1 MAKTTLGVD
10 HAPSGFPWVVVTEAV
25 ASEVAVE
32 ASVAVASEAEALAE
46 AGSISLEFRVQSLEK
61 NMSEPIIEIKN
72 AAIFQRENLVLSNV
86 NLTLHRGEFI
96 YLIGRTGSG
105 KSSLLKTLY
114 GELPARD
121 GIVRVAGYDLTQL
134 KRKDIPYLRRK
145 IGIVFQDFQL
155 LFDRS
160 VEKNLEFVLGAT
172 GWTEKAEISRRIDE
186 VLAKVG
192 LSDKRKSMPHQ
203 MSGGEQQGVAIARAL
218 LNEPDVI
225 LADEPTGNLD
235 PDTTLE
241 VMKLLRNISENG
253 TAVLMA
259 THNYTLMQKYPS
271 RIANC
276 KNGTVICSEM
286 E

>member
-1 MAKTTLGVD
+1 
-10 HAPSGFPWVVVTEAV
+10 
-25 ASEVAVE
+25 
-32 ASVAVASEAEALAE
+32 
-46 AGSISLEFRVQSLEK
+46 
-61 NMSEPIIEIKN
+61 MSEPIIELKN
-72 AAIFQRENLVLSNV
+72 ASIFQRENLVLANV
-86 NLTLHRGEFI
+86 NLTLNKGEFI

-121 GIVRVAGYDLTQL
+121 GYFHVAGYDLTNL
-134 KRKDIPYLRRK
+134 RKKDIPYLRRK

-160 VEKNLEFVLGAT
+160 VEKNLEFVLKAT
-172 GWTEKAEISRRIDE
+172 GWREPDEISKRIHE
-186 VLAKVG
+186 VLLMVG
-192 LSDKRKSMPHQ
+192 LADKRKVMPHRL
-203 MSGGEQQGVAIARAL
+203 SGGEQQGVAIARAL
-218 LNEPDVI
+218 LNHPDVI

-241 VMKLLRNISENG
+241 VMKLLRRISENG
-253 TAVLMA
+253 QAVLMA

>member
-1 MAKTTLGVD
+1 
-10 HAPSGFPWVVVTEAV
+10 
-25 ASEVAVE
+25 
-32 ASVAVASEAEALAE
+32 
-46 AGSISLEFRVQSLEK
+46 
-61 NMSEPIIEIKN
+61 MSEPIIELKN
-72 AAIFQRENLVLSNV
+72 ASIFQRENLVLSNV
-86 NLTLHRGEFI
+86 NLTLHKGEFI

-105 KSSLLKTLY
+105 KSSLLRTLY

-121 GIVRVAGYDLTQL
+121 GYFHVAGYDLTRL
-134 KRKDIPYLRRK
+134 RKKDIPYLRRK

-155 LFDRS
+155 LFDRT
-160 VEKNLEFVLGAT
+160 VEKNLSFVLGAT
-172 GWTEKAEISRRIDE
+172 GWSESDEISKRIDE
-186 VLAKVG
+186 VLDLVG
-192 LSDKRKSMPHQ
+192 LADKRKSMPHQ

-218 LNEPDVI
+218 LNHPDVI

-241 VMKLLRNISENG
+241 VMKLLRRISENG

-276 KNGTVICSEM
+276 KNGTVVCSEM

>member
-1 MAKTTLGVD
+1 
-10 HAPSGFPWVVVTEAV
+10 
-25 ASEVAVE
+25 
-32 ASVAVASEAEALAE
+32 
-46 AGSISLEFRVQSLEK
+46 
-61 NMSEPIIEIKN
+61 MSEPIIEIRN
-72 AAIFQRENLVLSNV
+72 ASIFQRENLVLSNV
-86 NLTLHRGEFI
+86 NLTLNKGEFV

-121 GIVRVAGYDLTQL
+121 GHFHVAGYDLTKL
-134 KRKDIPYLRRK
+134 KRKEIPYLRRK

-160 VEKNLEFVLGAT
+160 VEKNLEFVLKAT
-172 GWTEKAEISRRIDE
+172 GWREPDEISKRIHE
-186 VLAKVG
+186 VLLMVG
-192 LSDKRKSMPHQ
+192 LADKRKVMPHQ
-203 MSGGEQQGVAIARAL
+203 LSGGEQQSVAIARAL
-218 LNEPDVI
+218 LNHPDVI

-241 VMKLLRNISENG
+241 VMKLLRRISENN

-276 KNGTVICSEM
+276 KNGTVVCSEM

>member
-1 MAKTTLGVD
+1 
-10 HAPSGFPWVVVTEAV
+10 
-25 ASEVAVE
+25 
-32 ASVAVASEAEALAE
+32 
-46 AGSISLEFRVQSLEK
+46 
-61 NMSEPIIEIKN
+61 MSEPIIEIKH
-72 AAIFQRENLVLSNV
+72 ASIFQRENLVLSDV
-86 NLTLHRGEFI
+86 NLTLNKGEFI

-121 GIVRVAGYDLTQL
+121 GIVRVAGYDLTKL
-134 KRKDIPYLRRK
+134 KKKDIPYLRRK

-192 LSDKRKSMPHQ
+192 LSDKRKVMPHQ
-203 MSGGEQQGVAIARAL
+203 MSGGEQQGIAIARAL
-218 LNEPDVI
+218 LNDPDVI
-225 LADEPTGNLD
+225 IADEPTGNLD

-241 VMKLLRNISENG
+241 VMKLLRRISENG

-259 THNYTLMQKYPS
+259 THNYTLMQKYHS

-276 KNGTVICSEM
+276 NNGTVICSEM

>member
-1 MAKTTLGVD
+1 
-10 HAPSGFPWVVVTEAV
+10 
-25 ASEVAVE
+25 
-32 ASVAVASEAEALAE
+32 
-46 AGSISLEFRVQSLEK
+46 
-61 NMSEPIIEIKN
+61 MSEPIIELKD
-72 AAIFQRENLVLSNV
+72 ASIFQQENLILSNV
-86 NLTLHRGEFI
+86 NLTLSKGEFV

-121 GIVRVAGYDLTQL
+121 GIVNVAGYDLTSL
-134 KRKDIPYLRRK
+134 RKKDIPYLRRK

-155 LFDRS
+155 LSDRT

-172 GWTEKAEISRRIDE
+172 GWKDPAEISRRIDK
-186 VLAKVG
+186 VLDLVG

-203 MSGGEQQGVAIARAL
+203 MSGGEQQGIAIARAL
-218 LNEPDVI
+218 LNDPVVV

-241 VMKLLRNISENG
+241 VMKLMRRISENG
-253 TAVLMA
+253 QAVLMA

-276 KNGTVICSEM
+276 KNGTVVCSEM

>member
-1 MAKTTLGVD
+1 MD
-10 HAPSGFPWVVVTEAV
+10 
-25 ASEVAVE
+25 
-32 ASVAVASEAEALAE
+32 
-46 AGSISLEFRVQSLEK
+46 
-61 NMSEPIIEIKN
+61 NPIIEIKN
-72 AAIFQRENLVLSNV
+72 ASIFQRENLVLSDV
-86 NLTLHRGEFI
+86 NLTLNKGEFI

-134 KRKDIPYLRRK
+134 KKKDIPYLRRK

-172 GWTEKAEISRRIDE
+172 GWTDKAEISRRIDE

-218 LNEPDVI
+218 LNDPDVI
-225 LADEPTGNLD
+225 IADEPTGNLD

-241 VMKLLRNISENG
+241 VMKLMRRISENG

-271 RIANC
+271 RIASC

>member
-1 MAKTTLGVD
+1 M
-10 HAPSGFPWVVVTEAV
+10 
-25 ASEVAVE
+25 SELIIE
-32 ASVAVASEAEALAE
+32 LKNASV
-46 AGSISLEFRVQSLEK
+46 
-61 NMSEPIIEIKN
+61 
-72 AAIFQRENLVLSNV
+72 FQQEHLVLSNV
-86 NLTLHRGEFI
+86 NLTISKGEFV

-121 GIVRVAGYDLTQL
+121 GIVNVAGFDLTNL
-134 KRKDIPYLRRK
+134 RKKDIPYLRRK

-155 LFDRS
+155 LSDRT

-172 GWTEKAEISRRIDE
+172 GWKEPVEISKRISE

-203 MSGGEQQGVAIARAL
+203 LSGGEQQGVAIARAL
-218 LNEPDVI
+218 LNDPVVI

-241 VMKLLRNISENG
+241 VMKVMRRISENG
-253 TAVLMA
+253 QAVLMA

-276 KNGTVICSEM
+276 KDGTVVCSDM

>member
-1 MAKTTLGVD
+1 MAV
-10 HAPSGFPWVVVTEAV
+10 V
-25 ASEVAVE
+25 ASEEEVSEEAASAEAVSE
-32 ASVAVASEAEALAE
+32 ASEEVALAAAE
-46 AGSISLEFRVQSLEK
+46 LLGVGNYQLSVRSYQFGVKELKRRK
-61 NMSEPIIEIKN
+61 HMSEPIIELKN
-72 AAIFQRENLVLSNV
+72 ASIFQRENLVLANV
-86 NLTLHRGEFI
+86 NLTLNKGEFC

-134 KRKDIPYLRRK
+134 RKKDIPYLRRK

-160 VEKNLEFVLGAT
+160 VEKNLEFVLRAT
-172 GWTEKAEISRRIDE
+172 GWREPEEISKRIHE
-186 VLAKVG
+186 VLLMVG
-192 LSDKRKSMPHQ
+192 LADKRKVMPHRL
-203 MSGGEQQGVAIARAL
+203 SGGEQQGVAIARAL
-218 LNEPDVI
+218 LNHPDVI

-235 PDTTLE
+235 PDTTLD
-241 VMKLLRNISENG
+241 VMKLLRRISENG
-253 TAVLMA
+253 QAVLMA

-276 KNGTVICSEM
+276 KNGTVVCSEM

>member
-1 MAKTTLGVD
+1 
-10 HAPSGFPWVVVTEAV
+10 
-25 ASEVAVE
+25 
-32 ASVAVASEAEALAE
+32 
-46 AGSISLEFRVQSLEK
+46 
-61 NMSEPIIEIKN
+61 MSDPIIELKN
-72 AAIFQRENLVLSNV
+72 ASIFQRENPVLSNV
-86 NLTLHRGEFI
+86 NLTLHKGEFV

-114 GELPARD
+114 GELPALD
-121 GIVRVAGYDLTQL
+121 GTFKVAGYDLTKL
-134 KRKDIPYLRRK
+134 KKKDIPYLRRK

-155 LFDRS
+155 LFDRT
-160 VEKNLEFVLGAT
+160 VEKNLSFVLGAT
-172 GWTEKAEISRRIDE
+172 GWTDSVEISKRIDE
-186 VLAKVG
+186 VLSMVG

-218 LNEPDVI
+218 LNAPDVI

-241 VMKLLRNISENG
+241 VIKLLRRISENG

-276 KNGTVICSEM
+276 KNGTVVCSEM

>member
-1 MAKTTLGVD
+1 
-10 HAPSGFPWVVVTEAV
+10 
-25 ASEVAVE
+25 
-32 ASVAVASEAEALAE
+32 
-46 AGSISLEFRVQSLEK
+46 
-61 NMSEPIIEIKN
+61 MSKEPIIELKR
-72 AAIFQRENLVLSNV
+72 ASIFQRENLILANV
-86 NLTLHRGEFI
+86 NLSISEGEFV
-96 YLIGRTGSG
+96 YLIGKTGSG

-121 GIVRVAGYDLTQL
+121 GEVEVAGYDLTQI

-155 LFDRS
+155 LHDRT

-172 GWTEKAEISRRIDE
+172 GWTDKEEISERIDE
-186 VLAKVG
+186 VLNEVG
-192 LSDKRKSMPHQ
+192 LKDKRQSMPHQ
-203 MSGGEQQGVAIARAL
+203 LSGGEQQSIAIARAL
-218 LNEPDVI
+218 LNEPLII

-235 PDTTLE
+235 PDTTID
-241 VMKLLRNISENG
+241 VMRLLRKISESG

-271 RIANC
+271 RVIRC
-276 KNGTVICSEM
+276 DNGTITCSVM